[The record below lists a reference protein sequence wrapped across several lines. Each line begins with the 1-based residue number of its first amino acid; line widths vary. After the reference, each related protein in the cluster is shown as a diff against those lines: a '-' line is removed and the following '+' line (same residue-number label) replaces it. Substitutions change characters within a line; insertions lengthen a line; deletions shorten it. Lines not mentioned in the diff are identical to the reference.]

1 MTDTP
6 EVTGN
11 AIRTSVEKAVNAF
24 REGRMVVVV
33 DDERRENEGDLV
45 IAAEKITADSINFMT
60 VYGRGGITVP
70 VAGERLDELNLPLQY
85 SATRDWIRP
94 AMTLTVDLA
103 RGITTGASSQD
114 RAATIRGLADPGLKA
129 PDFVRPGHVQ
139 PLRARKGGVLRRTG
153 HTEAAVDLARLAGLF
168 PAAAICECLRDD
180 GTMARLPQLEELARA
195 HGLPIVTVEDLVAHR
210 RRTEKLV
217 RRVARAHL
225 PTTRGDF
232 EMICYET
239 DADTAPYI
247 ALVRGSVDTEEPV
260 LVRMHSGC
268 ITGDVFGSLRCDC
281 GVQLGMAMEQVEAE
295 GRGVI
300 VYVPSQEGRGIGLTP
315 KAQAYH
321 LQDLGADTVEANE
334 MLGYPADL
342 REYGLGVQ
350 VLLDLGVR
358 RMRLL
363 TNNPKKLIALQGY
376 GLEVVEQVLIQAPT
390 TEQNEN
396 YLRTKRDKL
405 GHRLE
410 LT

>member
-1 MTDTP
+1 VTDTP

-85 SATRDWIRP
+85 AATRDWIRP

-114 RAATIRGLADPGLKA
+114 RAATIRGLADPSLKA
-129 PDFVRPGHVQ
+129 SDFVRPGHVQ

-168 PAAAICECLRDD
+168 PAAAICECLLED
-180 GTMARLPQLEELARA
+180 GSMARLPQLEELAKT

-239 DADTAPYI
+239 DADTGPYI
-247 ALVRGSVDTEEPV
+247 ALVKGSVDTEEPV

-300 VYVPSQEGRGIGLTP
+300 VYVPSQEGRGIGFAP

-321 LQDLGADTVEANE
+321 LQDMGADTVEANE

-363 TNNPKKLIALQGY
+363 TNNPKKLVALQGY
-376 GLEVVEQVLIQAPT
+376 GLEVVEQVLIQAPPT
-390 TEQNEN
+390 KQNEN

-410 LT
+410 LS